1 MSGRGAPALPP
12 ARSLRALSL
21 LRAPSLRALSMLRAP
36 SPSAPSLRVA
46 ALLPTRSLRVPALLV
61 LSLLA
66 APVLPATALAD
77 APLFIVEP
85 SQMPFDLG
93 PGAPPASRRGPGTC
107 RTPRQQRRRARQR
120 LGHPRQR
127 PDNPSNLPG
136 GGRTIWAGDEP
147 IGYYTRNGGTLN
159 LFDRRGRRIAYRPG
173 GGRTKSL
180 FSPQEPGAAP
190 WRKPP
195 TASPSA

>member
-12 ARSLRALSL
+12 ARSLRALSM
-21 LRAPSLRALSMLRAP
+21 LRAPSLRA
-36 SPSAPSLRVA
+36 PSLRVPS
-46 ALLPTRSLRVPALLV
+46 LPVPALLV

-66 APVLPATALAD
+66 APALPPAAFAD

-93 PGAPPASRRGPGTC
+93 PGAPANQSARAGNLPHAPGNSGAA
-107 RTPRQQRRRARQR
+107 PGNGSGIRANA
-120 LGHPRQR
+120 
-127 PDNPSNLPG
+127 PDNPGNLPG

-147 IGYYTRNGGTLN
+147 VGYYTRNGGTLN
-159 LFDRRGRRIAYRPG
+159 LFDRRGHRIAYRPG

-180 FSPQEPGAAP
+180 FSPQGTWCGTVAETVDGIALGLTRDCANAFL
-190 WRKPP
+190 R
-195 TASPSA
+195 

>member
-12 ARSLRALSL
+12 ARSLRALSM
-21 LRAPSLRALSMLRAP
+21 LRAPSLRA
-36 SPSAPSLRVA
+36 PSLRVPS
-46 ALLPTRSLRVPALLV
+46 LPVPALLV

-66 APVLPATALAD
+66 APALPPAAFAD

-93 PGAPPASRRGPGTC
+93 PGAPANQPARAGNLPHAPGNSGAA
-107 RTPRQQRRRARQR
+107 PGNGSGIRANA
-120 LGHPRQR
+120 
-127 PDNPSNLPG
+127 PDNPANLPG

-147 IGYYTRNGGTLN
+147 VGYYTRNGGTLN
-159 LFDRRGRRIAYRPG
+159 LFDRRGHRIAYRPG

-180 FSPQEPGAAP
+180 FSPQGTWCGTVAE
-190 WRKPP
+190 
-195 TASPSA
+195 TADGIALGLTRDCANAFLR